1 MIVLRNGL
9 EEKNEYSKW
18 SLESNQFPK
27 KEDSVIINL
36 DAWNKHKHEFSEFN
50 YIGLLINSD
59 QNLEELNADLN
70 VFSIIQLNFLT
81 FKDGR
86 PFSIARQLR
95 KKYNFKRELRASG
108 YMLPDQYGYLLR
120 CGFNTIEIPEKDKE
134 IWIKVL
140 SLESKENYQQF

>member
-81 FKDGR
+81 F
-86 PFSIARQLR
+86 IENLIHV
-95 KKYNFKRELRASG
+95 
-108 YMLPDQYGYLLR
+108 YLKLV
-120 CGFNTIEIPEKDKE
+120 P
-134 IWIKVL
+134 
-140 SLESKENYQQF
+140 

>member
-9 EEKNEYSKW
+9 EEENEYSVW
-18 SLESNQFPK
+18 SIGNDPFPQRK
-27 KEDSVIINL
+27 DSVIITP
-36 DAWNKHKHEFSEFN
+36 DIWNKHKHEFSGFSN
-50 YIGLLINSD
+50 IGLLINSD
-59 QNLEELNADLN
+59 QNLEKLEVNLK
-70 VFSIIQLNFLT
+70 VFSIIQVNFLT

-108 YMLPDQYGYLLR
+108 YMLPDQYGFLLR
-120 CGFNTIEIPEKDKE
+120 CGFNTIEIPKEDKD

>member
-1 MIVLRNGL
+1 MIVLRNGS
-9 EEKNEYSKW
+9 EEKNGF
-18 SLESNQFPK
+18 SLWNIESNKFPK
-27 KEDSVIINL
+27 KNDSVIITL
-36 DAWNKHKHEFSEFN
+36 DYWNEHKHQFSGFSN
-50 YIGLLINSD
+50 IGLLINSD
-59 QNLEELNADLN
+59 QNLEGFEADLKL
-70 VFSIIQLNFLT
+70 FSIIQINFLT

-120 CGFNTIEIPEKDKE
+120 CGFNTIEIPKEEKD

-140 SLESKENYQQF
+140 SLESKEKYQQF

>member
-1 MIVLRNGL
+1 MIVLRNDL
-9 EEKNEYSKW
+9 EEKNEYSVW
-18 SLESNQFPK
+18 SQESAQFPK

-36 DAWNKHKHEFSEFN
+36 DTWNKHKREFSGFN

-59 QNLEELNADLN
+59 QNLDELDADLN
-70 VFSIIQLNFLT
+70 FFSIIQLNFLT

-108 YMLPDQYGYLLR
+108 YILPDQYGYLLR
-120 CGFNTIEIPEKDKE
+120 CGFNTIEIPEKDKK

-140 SLESKENYQQF
+140 SLESKENYQKF